1 MRNFLT
7 FTLFTAL
14 LFACKS
20 GDESKGEEGGGSS
33 AKGTTFEM
41 SNSHTPLDKF
51 EKKSVVAFKSG
62 LNWNGK
68 RYQPIIY
75 LAISNEDEIKFNTT
89 WANVEMPE
97 EEGEVIILF
106 KLAGVQFEKGAEP
119 TDVEAGEFNVGEKV
133 VGGDMELSCNVY
145 MKGNA
150 ADLMMQNATSYK
162 DFTGKATIT
171 NITKDLVEGTIE
183 LTGKD
188 GTTVKVEFSEKIQ
201 HDFWESEFKGGKA

>member
-1 MRNFLT
+1 MKKLLT
-7 FTLFTAL
+7 LTLATAF
-14 LFACKS
+14 LFAC
-20 GDESKGEEGGGSS
+20 
-33 AKGTTFEM
+33 
-41 SNSHTPLDKF
+41 
-51 EKKSVVAFKSG
+51 KSG

-68 RYQPIIY
+68 RYQPMIY
-75 LAISNEDEIKFNTT
+75 LAISNQDKIEFNKMF
-89 WANVEMPE
+89 ANVKQPE
-97 EEGEVIILF
+97 KDGEVIILF
-106 KLAGVQFEKGAEP
+106 KLAGVQFDHGAEP
-119 TDVEAGEFNVGEKV
+119 TDIEAGDFNVGEKV

-201 HDFWESEFKGGKA
+201 HDFWESEFKNGKA